1 MKHVIVQGEMESL
14 QGFLVRAYR
23 IARIGDVVV
32 RKAGTGTVK
41 DSHKRIDAR
50 RNSGS
55 AWKSYSYHITSS
67 VGAR

>member
-1 MKHVIVQGEMESL
+1 MKHILIQKEMESL

-32 RKAGTGTVK
+32 RKSVSGTLK

-50 RNSGS
+50 RNNGS
-55 AWKSYSYHITSS
+55 AWRTYSYVIR
-67 VGAR
+67 GGN